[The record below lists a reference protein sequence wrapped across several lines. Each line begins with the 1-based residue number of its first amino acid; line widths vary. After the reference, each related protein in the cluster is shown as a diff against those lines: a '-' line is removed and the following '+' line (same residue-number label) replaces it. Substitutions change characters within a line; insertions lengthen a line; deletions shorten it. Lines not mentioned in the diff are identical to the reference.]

1 VNIYKPGRIFM
12 GNLPSGGDLLD
23 ELTKIIEK
31 NDIKTG
37 VFNVIGAISNNAY
50 FGYYDQLNRKFCL
63 KNLNKNLE
71 IVSCSGNISIL
82 NGKPMVHAHIVMAD
96 ENGNTY
102 GGHLG
107 NGTNIYAAEA
117 YIQEFLGKP
126 LIRTYDENTGLNLW

>member
-1 VNIYKPGRIFM
+1 M